1 MKIIIYIFFR
11 AVVNY
16 VRALPSIEDHDTIA
30 NDVFGSQKDPR
41 VKKMKD
47 SVKYFHKGGFWIE
60 IELLLTY
67 NLYEIDPI
75 GLNLSI
81 WLYTCS

>member
-1 MKIIIYIFFR
+1 MDECSSKQYGKTNHINIYIFFR

-30 NDVFGSQKDPR
+30 NDVFGTQKDPR

-47 SVKYFHKGGFWIE
+47 SVKYFHKGGFSNSVKIAH
-60 IELLLTY
+60 
-67 NLYEIDPI
+67 D
-75 GLNLSI
+75 
-81 WLYTCS
+81 

>member
-30 NDVFGSQKDPR
+30 NDVFGTQKDPR

-60 IELLLTY
+60 IELLWICMKFIQLV
-67 NLYEIDPI
+67 
-75 GLNLSI
+75 
-81 WLYTCS
+81 